1 MLHVLDSPSPSL
13 QSLLSPSL
21 TVRKDVRAYADAI
34 TKFSRIDRFPFSRPM
49 KSPLLRWT
57 QQIGLLSMYGF
68 SWLGWWSTAAL
79 PRRPW
84 VRIPLEPW
92 SFDCHWR
99 YSNLIKICN
108 TARHI
113 ILTINLTVFVEF
125 CLNIFVGAITATE
138 KKTYDNFNCVYV
150 ELSLTASSIAV

>member
-1 MLHVLDSPSPSL
+1 MFIFQSFFFGIRSNKRTVSRSLPEKLHCLPLGKLVDASSPEQTHYMLHVLDSPFPSL

-92 SFDCHWR
+92 SFGCHWR

-113 ILTINLTVFVEF
+113 F
-125 CLNIFVGAITATE
+125 
-138 KKTYDNFNCVYV
+138 
-150 ELSLTASSIAV
+150 